1 MQISHLSRLL
11 CSAAHR
17 LRLKAKRSTAHHN
30 EVRRMA
36 VLNKLMARGIVPPEV
51 HGVLDYPLAA
61 IIIAGPI
68 VFDFDST
75 AATVIAL
82 AFGAGAA
89 VLAVGT
95 AWSTGIVRVIPPL
108 LHGYADVAVTVA
120 LIVLPFIVGFWDDT
134 TALLFY
140 LIVGAGG
147 LVATLATRFEP
158 RTPAER
164 RTMLRP
170 AA

>member
-1 MQISHLSRLL
+1 M
-11 CSAAHR
+11 SA
-17 LRLKAKRSTAHHN
+17 
-30 EVRRMA
+30 V
-36 VLNKLMARGIVPPEV
+36 NKLMSRGVLPSKV

-61 IIIAGPI
+61 VLIAGPL
-68 VFDFDST
+68 VLDFDDT

-82 AFGAGAA
+82 VFGGGAV

-95 AWSTGIVRVIPPL
+95 AWSTGIVKVIPPL

-120 LIVLPFIVGFWDDT
+120 LIVLPFVVGFWDDT
-134 TALLFY
+134 TALVFY

-158 RTPAER
+158 HMPAASDM
-164 RTMLRP
+164 MLRP

>member
-1 MQISHLSRLL
+1 
-11 CSAAHR
+11 
-17 LRLKAKRSTAHHN
+17 
-30 EVRRMA
+30 MA

-68 VFDFDST
+68 VLDFDST

-108 LHGYADVAVTVA
+108 LHGYADITVTVA
-120 LIVLPFIVGFWDDT
+120 LILLPFILGFDDST
-134 TALLFY
+134 TALVFY
-140 LIVGAGG
+140 EIVGG
-147 LVATLATRFEP
+147 
-158 RTPAER
+158 PACWR
-164 RTMLRP
+164 R
-170 AA
+170 